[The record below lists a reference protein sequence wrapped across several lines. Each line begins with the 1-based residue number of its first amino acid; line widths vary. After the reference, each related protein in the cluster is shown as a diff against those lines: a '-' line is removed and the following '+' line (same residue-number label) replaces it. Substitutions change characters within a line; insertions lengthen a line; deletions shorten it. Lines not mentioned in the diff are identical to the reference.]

1 MLLEIVS
8 LNESLIPKVR
18 GLVSGYLNSSFDGD
32 DESAY
37 SPEQMEKCEQ
47 ILNRFLCFDLAHCY
61 LAKHGEE
68 YVGLIVH
75 SWSFSLS
82 KGYAVLRI
90 EALYSLPSYRNKGVG
105 RKLLQH
111 AIDLA
116 NEKKAARLQL
126 ETDDENVPARALYAS
141 LGFELLTGKGV
152 YMLFL

>member
-1 MLLEIVS
+1 MQLKIVP

-18 GLVSGYLNSSFDGD
+18 GLVSGYLNSSSNGGAF
-32 DESAY
+32 S
-37 SPEQMEKCEQ
+37 SEQMEECEQ
-47 ILNRFLCFDLAHCY
+47 ILNRFLCFNLAHCY
-61 LAKHGEE
+61 LAKHGED
-68 YVGLIVH
+68 YVGLIVL

-90 EALYSLPSYRNKGVG
+90 EALYSSPKYRNKGVG
-105 RKLLQH
+105 RRLLQH

-116 NEKKAARLQL
+116 NERKATRLQL
-126 ETDDENVPARALYAS
+126 ETDDDNAPARALYTN

>member
-1 MLLEIVS
+1 MQLKIVS

-18 GLVSGYLNSSFDGD
+18 GLVSGYLNSSSNGGAF
-32 DESAY
+32 
-37 SPEQMEKCEQ
+37 SPEQMEECEQ
-47 ILNRFLCFDLAHCY
+47 ILNRFLCFNLAHCY
-61 LAKHGEE
+61 LAKHGED
-68 YVGLIVH
+68 YVGLIVL

-90 EALYSLPSYRNKGVG
+90 ESLYSSPRYRNKGVG
-105 RKLLQH
+105 RRLLQH

-116 NEKKAARLQL
+116 NERKATRLQL
-126 ETDDENVPARALYAS
+126 ETDDDNAPARALYTN